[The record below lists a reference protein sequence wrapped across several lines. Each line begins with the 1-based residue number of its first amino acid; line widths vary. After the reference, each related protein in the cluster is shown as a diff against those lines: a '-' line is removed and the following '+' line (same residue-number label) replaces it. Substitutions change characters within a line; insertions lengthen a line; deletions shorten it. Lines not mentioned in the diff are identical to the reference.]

1 MDLNQISQ
9 TVTWLDEE
17 RRADRVELTKLLQR
31 LEAQEHELTGQTRRI
46 EELEERL
53 ARAQAQMTRFS
64 QIEERLEQAK
74 DELAL
79 MIRNE
84 EEQRKQAHRES
95 DQLRL
100 AERENIVRSLNE
112 LRRQFQEVPRYHEE
126 ILLRRAED
134 QRLGEAILN
143 LQQDVASLKK
153 PMEGQA
159 RSIAYLEQ
167 QTGQALHQITAL
179 QEELADLLKDVEG
192 LSARVRLLEEPIRR
206 TEGRVRELSEQFP
219 VLEREQHEFF
229 ETVRLAEVQR
239 ERQIAD
245 WKAQME
251 AHEARIADF
260 ATQMRTYGEQHEE
273 AQRALA
279 ALEKFKQQLQQE
291 QNQVAELQRI
301 AEVRQKQ
308 ELAQWQED
316 NDRRW
321 KKQEVIWDHQW
332 HQQEQAN
339 EEYKQRLG
347 LLEETVVLLRSQI
360 EVLWKVHQ
368 EYAQQRFNAVRAWQT
383 RLEELAGGD
392 RRKIVHSPQ
401 SAVHSPNPGTNG

>member
-9 TVTWLDEE
+9 MVTWLDEE
-17 RRADRVELTKLLQR
+17 RRADRVELTRLLQR
-31 LEAQEHELTGQTRRI
+31 LETQEHELTGQARRI

-53 ARAQAQMTRFS
+53 ARARAQMTRFG

-74 DELAL
+74 SELAL

-84 EEQRKQAHRES
+84 EEQRKQDRRES

-112 LRRQFQEVPRYHEE
+112 LRRQFQEVPRYREE
-126 ILLRRAED
+126 LLLRRAED
-134 QRLGEAILN
+134 QRLSEAILN

-153 PMEGQA
+153 PVESQA

-167 QTGQALHQITAL
+167 QAGQALRQIAAIQ
-179 QEELADLLKDVEG
+179 QESANLLKDVEG
-192 LSARVRLLEEPIRR
+192 LSARVPMLEEPIRR
-206 TEGRVRELSEQFP
+206 TEGRLRDLSEQFP
-219 VLEREQHEFF
+219 VLEQEQHEFF

-239 ERQIAD
+239 ERQMDD
-245 WKAQME
+245 WAAQMTV
-251 AHEARIADF
+251 HEARIADF
-260 ATQMRTYGEQHEE
+260 TTQIRTYSEQHDE

-279 ALEKFKQQLQQE
+279 ALEKFQQRLQQG
-291 QNQVAELQRI
+291 QNEVAELQRI

-332 HQQEQAN
+332 HEQERAN
-339 EEYKQRLG
+339 EGYAQRLE
-347 LLEETVVLLRSQI
+347 LLEETVTFLRSQI
-360 EVLWKVHQ
+360 ETLWKAHQ
-368 EYAQQRFNAVRAWQT
+368 ERAQQRFNALRAWQA
-383 RLEELAGGD
+383 RLEELSGGD
-392 RRKIVHSPQ
+392 RRK
-401 SAVHSPNPGTNG
+401 AVHSP

>member
-9 TVTWLDEE
+9 MVTWLDEE
-17 RRADRVELTKLLQR
+17 RRADRVELTRLLQR
-31 LEAQEHELTGQTRRI
+31 LETQEHELTGEAKRI
-46 EELEERL
+46 EELEGRL
-53 ARAQAQMTRFS
+53 ARAQAQMIRFG

-74 DELAL
+74 SELAL

-84 EEQRKQAHRES
+84 EEQRKQDRRES

-112 LRRQFQEVPRYHEE
+112 LRRQFQEVPRYREE
-126 ILLRRAED
+126 LLLRRAED
-134 QRLGEAILN
+134 QRLSEAILN
-143 LQQDVASLKK
+143 LQQDVASLNK
-153 PMEGQA
+153 PVESQA

-167 QTGQALHQITAL
+167 QAGQALRQIAAI
-179 QEELADLLKDVEG
+179 QEESATLLKDVEG
-192 LSARVRLLEEPIRR
+192 LSARVPVLEEPIRR
-206 TEGRVRELSEQFP
+206 NERRLRELDEQSAAQ
-219 VLEREQHEFF
+219 ERAQHEFF

-245 WKAQME
+245 WTAQME
-251 AHEARIADF
+251 AHETRIADF
-260 ATQMRTYGEQHEE
+260 MGQMRTYGEQHEE

-279 ALEKFKQQLQQE
+279 ALKKFQQRLQQE

-308 ELAQWQED
+308 ELAQRQED

-332 HQQEQAN
+332 HEQERAN
-339 EEYKQRLG
+339 EGYAQRLE
-347 LLEETVVLLRSQI
+347 LLEETVTFLRSQI
-360 EVLWKVHQ
+360 ETLWKAHQ
-368 EYAQQRFNAVRAWQT
+368 ERAQQRFNALRAWQA
-383 RLEELAGGD
+383 RLEELSGGD
-392 RRKIVHSPQ
+392 RRKAVRSP
-401 SAVHSPNPGTNG
+401 

>member
-9 TVTWLDEE
+9 MVTWLDEE
-17 RRADRVELTKLLQR
+17 RRADRVELTRLLQR
-31 LEAQEHELTGQTRRI
+31 LERQEHELTGQARRV

-53 ARAQAQMTRFS
+53 ARAQAQMTRFG

-74 DELAL
+74 GELAL

-84 EEQRKQAHRES
+84 EEERKQDRRES

-100 AERENIVRSLNE
+100 TERESIVRSLNE

-126 ILLRRAED
+126 LLLRRAED

-143 LQQDVASLKK
+143 LQQDVAALNK
-153 PMEGQA
+153 PVESQA

-167 QTGQALHQITAL
+167 QAGQALRQIAAI
-179 QEELADLLKDVEG
+179 QEERTKLLKDVEG
-192 LSARVRLLEEPIRR
+192 LSAKVPLLEELIRR
-206 TEGRVRELSEQFP
+206 NERRLRDLSEQFP
-219 VLEREQHEFF
+219 VLAQEQHEFF

-239 ERQIAD
+239 ERQMAD

-251 AHEARIADF
+251 AHEARIADVT
-260 ATQMRTYGEQHEE
+260 AQMRTYGEQHEQ
-273 AQRALA
+273 AQRALT
-279 ALEKFKQQLQQE
+279 ALDKFQQRLQQE

-301 AEVRQKQ
+301 AEVRHKQ

-321 KKQEVIWDHQW
+321 KKQEVIWSHQW
-332 HQQEQAN
+332 HEQERAN
-339 EEYKQRLG
+339 QEYTQRLE
-347 LLEETVVLLRSQI
+347 LLEETVALLRSQI

-368 EYAQQRFNAVRAWQT
+368 ENAQQRFNALRTWQA
-383 RLEELAGGD
+383 RLEELSGGD
-392 RRKIVHSPQ
+392 RRK
-401 SAVHSPNPGTNG
+401 